1 MKFMIIRK
9 ADANTEAGGLPSADL
24 LTAMM
29 KYHQELANAG
39 VLLDGMGLR
48 PSSHGTRITFTGG
61 KPTVVDGPFAETKE
75 LIAGFTLI
83 QAKSKAE
90 AIEWVRRWP
99 LEDGDVQLE
108 IRPVVEAEDL
118 GPAMT
123 PESKEQ
129 FDRLLPQGSP
139 RK

>member
-1 MKFMIIRK
+1 MVIRK
-9 ADANTEAGGLPSADL
+9 ADKNTEAGVLPSAEL

-48 PSSHGTRITFTGG
+48 PSSQGTRVTFSGG

-83 QAKSKAE
+83 QVKSKAE
-90 AIEWVRRWP
+90 AIEWVGRWP
-99 LEDGDVQLE
+99 VEDGDVQIE
-108 IRPVVEAEDL
+108 VRQVYEAEDF

-129 FDRLLPQGSP
+129 FDRLLPQGSQKK
-139 RK
+139 RSG

>member
-1 MKFMIIRK
+1 MKFMVIRK
-9 ADANTEAGGLPSADL
+9 ADNNTEAGALPSTEL
-24 LTAMM
+24 LAAMM

-48 PSSHGTRITFTGG
+48 PSSQGTRVTFSGG

-83 QAKSKAE
+83 QVKSRAE
-90 AIEWVRRWP
+90 AIAWVSRWP
-99 LEDGDVQLE
+99 VEDGDVQLE
-108 IRPVVEAEDL
+108 IRQVFEAEDF
-118 GPAMT
+118 GPALT
-123 PESKEQ
+123 PELKEQ
-129 FDRLLPQGSP
+129 VDRLLPQGST

>member
-9 ADANTEAGGLPSADL
+9 ADRNTEAGALPSAEL
-24 LTAMM
+24 LNAMM

-39 VLLDGMGLR
+39 VLLDGLGLR
-48 PSSHGTRITFTGG
+48 PSSQGTRVTFAGG
-61 KPTVVDGPFAETKE
+61 KPTIVDGPFAETKE

-83 QAKSKAE
+83 QVKSKAE

-99 LEDGDVQLE
+99 VEDGDVQLE
-108 IRPVVEAEDL
+108 IRQVYGAEDF

-123 PESKEQ
+123 AESKEQ
-129 FDRLLPQGSP
+129 FDRLLPQGS
-139 RK
+139 KK